1 MSHNIVPDD
10 EIENLTRPLT
20 QPAARARRLAK
31 MLGCQI
37 ERRPDGTPIVTRDM
51 LARIG
56 KGAPA
61 QNDAG
66 ITWRKPR

>member
-1 MSHNIVPDD
+1 MTDIVPDD
-10 EIENLTRPLT
+10 EVENLTRPLK

-31 MLGCQI
+31 ILGCKV

-56 KGAPA
+56 QVRPA

-66 ITWRKPR
+66 ITWSKPR